1 MISIRCRNR
10 MLNYRIWIL
19 LVFFLA
25 ACSRSPSGLPF
36 DPHIEDLKLTKLVTG
51 DEAIK
56 AIDKLHGRPI
66 NVIRGFIAHYEGVH
80 DKATIWV
87 SEPTSQELA
96 QKQLAAM
103 LHKMKSNKR
112 LPFRNYRVLD
122 TQGIRVIAFDGTE
135 QIQYIFRDNKW
146 VYWISADP
154 KRIDKIFKHVLRN
167 R

>member
-10 MLNYRIWIL
+10 MLNYRLWIL
-19 LVFFLA
+19 LAFFLA
-25 ACSRSPSGLPF
+25 ACSWSPSGPPL
-36 DPHIEDLKLTKLVTG
+36 DPYIEDLKLTKLVTG

-66 NVIRGFIAHYEGVH
+66 NVVRGFIAHYEGVH

-96 QKQLAAM
+96 QKQLAVM
-103 LHKMKSNKR
+103 LHKMKSNRR

-135 QIQYIFRDNKW
+135 QIHYIFRDNKW
-146 VYWISADP
+146 VYWISADTN
-154 KRIDKIFKHVLRN
+154 RIDKILRHILKS